1 MQATAPVMP
10 AARDRILDAA
20 EQLVA
25 DQGASNLTLDAVAQA
40 AGVSKGGLLY
50 HYPNKDALLAAMIE
64 RHCDDLDERCARE
77 LEGLPA
83 DRPSSRLKAS
93 ILGVLTPRA
102 GREDLGAALLA
113 AAANKPALLDGA
125 RARYADHVAQLTA
138 SGGCFARS
146 AVIMLAVDGLMLGE
160 VWRLT
165 PFTSEQRELIVKE
178 LLRLADEACPELSPR

>member
-1 MQATAPVMP
+1 MQATIPVLP
-10 AARDRILDAA
+10 AARGRILDAA

-83 DRPSSRLKAS
+83 DQPSSRLKAS

-113 AAANKPALLDGA
+113 AAANKPSLLDGA

-165 PFTSEQRELIVKE
+165 PFTSEQRELIVNE
-178 LLRLADEACPELSPR
+178 LLRLADEACPEPSHR

>member
-1 MQATAPVMP
+1 MQATAPVLP
-10 AARDRILDAA
+10 AARGRILDAA

-25 DQGASNLTLDAVAQA
+25 DQGASSLTLDAVAQA

-83 DRPSSRLKAS
+83 DQPSSRLKAS

>member
-1 MQATAPVMP
+1 MQATAPVLP
-10 AARDRILDAA
+10 AARGRILDAA

-25 DQGASNLTLDAVAQA
+25 DQGASSLTLDAVAQA

-83 DRPSSRLKAS
+83 HQPSSRLKAS

-102 GREDLGAALLA
+102 GREDVGAALLA

-125 RARYADHVAQLTA
+125 RARYAEHVAQLTA

-165 PFTSEQRELIVKE
+165 PFTSEQRDLIVKE

>member
-1 MQATAPVMP
+1 MQATVPVLP

-64 RHCDDLDERCARE
+64 RHCDDLDECCARE

-83 DRPSSRLKAS
+83 DQPSSRLKAS

-160 VWRLT
+160 VWRRT

>member
-1 MQATAPVMP
+1 MQATAPVLP
-10 AARDRILDAA
+10 AARGRILDAA

-25 DQGASNLTLDAVAQA
+25 DQGASSLTLDAVAQA

-83 DRPSSRLKAS
+83 DQPSSRLKAS

-102 GREDLGAALLA
+102 GREDVGAALLA

-125 RARYADHVAQLTA
+125 RARYAEHVAQLTA

>member
-1 MQATAPVMP
+1 MQATAPVLP
-10 AARDRILDAA
+10 AARGRILDAA

-25 DQGASNLTLDAVAQA
+25 DQGASSLTLDAVAQA

-83 DRPSSRLKAS
+83 DQPSSRLKAS

-102 GREDLGAALLA
+102 GREDVGSALLA

-125 RARYADHVAQLTA
+125 RARYAEHVAQLTA

-165 PFTSEQRELIVKE
+165 PFTSEQRDLIVKE

>member
-1 MQATAPVMP
+1 MQATAPVLP

-83 DRPSSRLKAS
+83 DQPSSRLKAS

-125 RARYADHVAQLTA
+125 RARYADHVAQLTE

-165 PFTSEQRELIVKE
+165 PFTSEQRDLIVKE

>member
-1 MQATAPVMP
+1 MQATAPVLP

-25 DQGASNLTLDAVAQA
+25 AQGASSLTLDAVAQA

-77 LEGLPA
+77 LEDLPA
-83 DRPSSRLKAS
+83 DQPSSRLKAS

-165 PFTSEQRELIVKE
+165 PFTSEQRDLIVKE

>member
-1 MQATAPVMP
+1 MQATAPVLP
-10 AARDRILDAA
+10 AARGRILDAA

-25 DQGASNLTLDAVAQA
+25 DQGASSLTLDAVAQA

-77 LEGLPA
+77 LEDLPA
-83 DRPSSRLKAS
+83 DQPSSRLKAS

-125 RARYADHVAQLTA
+125 RARYAEHVAQLTA

-165 PFTSEQRELIVKE
+165 PFTSEQRDLIVKE

>member
-1 MQATAPVMP
+1 MQATVPVLP

-25 DQGASNLTLDAVAQA
+25 DQGASKLTLDAVAQA

-64 RHCDDLDERCARE
+64 RHCDDLDECCARE

-83 DRPSSRLKAS
+83 DQPSSRLKAS

-102 GREDLGAALLA
+102 GREDVGAALLA

-165 PFTSEQRELIVKE
+165 PFTGEQRELIVRE
-178 LLRLADEACPELSPR
+178 LLRLADEACPEPSPR

>member
-1 MQATAPVMP
+1 MQATAPVVP

-25 DQGASNLTLDAVAQA
+25 AQGASSLTLDAVAQA

-64 RHCDDLDERCARE
+64 RHCDDLDECCARE

-83 DRPSSRLKAS
+83 DQPSSRLKAS

-102 GREDLGAALLA
+102 GREDVGAALLA

-125 RARYADHVAQLTA
+125 RARYAEHVAQLTA